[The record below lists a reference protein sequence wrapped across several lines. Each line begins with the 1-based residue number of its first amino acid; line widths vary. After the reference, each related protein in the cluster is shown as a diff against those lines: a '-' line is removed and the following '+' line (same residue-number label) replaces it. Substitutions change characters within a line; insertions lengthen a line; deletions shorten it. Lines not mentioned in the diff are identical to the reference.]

1 MAAAP
6 DLALRAPERLG
17 PIVYGCV
24 LREAQSSG
32 GRRHHH
38 YIGVLRDFKGNV
50 WECEHLHPRQE
61 EAHECA
67 RAEHARRATLARE
80 AETNRVA

>member
-1 MAAAP
+1 
-6 DLALRAPERLG
+6 LKLRSPERLG

-24 LREAQSSG
+24 LREAHAAG

-38 YIGVLRDFKGNV
+38 YTGVLRDFKGNV
-50 WECEHLHPRQE
+50 WECEHLHPQQE

-67 RAEHARRATLARE
+67 RVEHARRATLTRE
-80 AETNRVA
+80 ADTDRVA